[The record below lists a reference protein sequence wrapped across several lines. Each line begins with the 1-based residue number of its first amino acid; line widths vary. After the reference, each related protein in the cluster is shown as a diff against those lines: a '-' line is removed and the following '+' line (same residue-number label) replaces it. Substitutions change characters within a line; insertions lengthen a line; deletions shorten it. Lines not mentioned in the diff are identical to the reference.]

1 MLNVP
6 DVKKSLNEQKCR
18 ISAASGG
25 VYDKRTLLTELS
37 SRN

>member
-1 MLNVP
+1 MLNVY
-6 DVKKSLNEQKCR
+6 DIKKSMNEQKCS

-25 VYDKRTLLTELS
+25 LYDKRTLLTELS